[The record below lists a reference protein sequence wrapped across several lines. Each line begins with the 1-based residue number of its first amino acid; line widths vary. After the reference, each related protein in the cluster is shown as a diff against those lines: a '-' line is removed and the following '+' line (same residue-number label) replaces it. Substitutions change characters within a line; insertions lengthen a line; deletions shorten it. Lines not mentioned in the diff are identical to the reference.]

1 MLKKSTKK
9 ELLDSLRLFNCTDLE
24 AEIYLE
30 SYQSGPASVQEL
42 ARKLECN
49 RVTVHS
55 AIEQL
60 INQGF
65 LFETKKGKKRLIV
78 AESPTNFER
87 LVEARKKEL
96 FDLEQGFQRLNDVL
110 SAVMPPDG
118 HLPAIEFYEDSS
130 GFKRLLERT
139 LNAKND
145 FLSIINVDMF
155 SEHVGQDYLL
165 DYFSRRS
172 KKGVHSR
179 LIFPP
184 VEFAKKVVPRSK
196 EFKIQA
202 RRINTKIAWKSAI
215 NSWDNCVSLM
225 SFTHNRLTCTI
236 IENPDIAWFFRN
248 ILFEMIWQQAEPIRL

>member
-130 GFKRLLERT
+130 GFKRLL
-139 LNAKND
+139 
-145 FLSIINVDMF
+145 
-155 SEHVGQDYLL
+155 
-165 DYFSRRS
+165 
-172 KKGVHSR
+172 
-179 LIFPP
+179 
-184 VEFAKKVVPRSK
+184 
-196 EFKIQA
+196 
-202 RRINTKIAWKSAI
+202 
-215 NSWDNCVSLM
+215 
-225 SFTHNRLTCTI
+225 
-236 IENPDIAWFFRN
+236 
-248 ILFEMIWQQAEPIRL
+248 